1 MNATETADMTAEV
14 RSLPRRG
21 RPSRY
26 DSRTHPKRA
35 MQLRARGFA
44 EADVALGFGVSL
56 TCLKKWKEKHPE
68 FVAALK
74 KGQEELTH
82 KTALRSLYALMNG
95 YEHPEEKIFFT
106 PSAPEDKQVVRVQT
120 TRHYP
125 PNIAAIIFWLCNKLP
140 DEFQSVNKQRIDMN
154 TDGLKELADVL
165 RKGPVPRA
173 S

>member
-1 MNATETADMTAEV
+1 MNATETAKVT
-14 RSLPRRG
+14 SLPRRG
-21 RPSRY
+21 RPSKY

-44 EADVALGFGVSL
+44 EADIALGFGISVS
-56 TCLKKWKEKHPE
+56 TFEKWKTAHKE
-68 FVAALK
+68 FSEALK
-74 KGQEELTH
+74 KGRELLSS

-95 YEHPEEKIFFT
+95 YEHPEEKHFYN
-106 PSAPEDKQVVRVQT
+106 AALDKIVTVTT

-125 PNIAAIIFWLCNKLP
+125 PNIAGIIFWLCNKLP

-154 TDGLKELADVL
+154 TDGLKELAEVL
-165 RKGPVPRA
+165 RQGPVARA